1 MAPAPKKSTKG
12 SPKSK
17 AESTSPPPPPVVEVV
32 PEVEET
38 PVEDEVET
46 SPPVVEI
53 AVDKYALVVEQ
64 MQTQVLIMK
73 DLISIVK
80 ALQKEHLKT
89 QKLTKKSKK
98 GNGVTDAKRNPSG
111 FAKPTQISDQ
121 LADFL
126 GVAHGTELA
135 RTAVTRQINAYIKE
149 NDLQK
154 DGDRRQIVPDI
165 KLQSLLSTPVEH
177 ALSYFNLQ
185 SSIKHHFTKHSIV
198 A

>member
-185 SSIKHHFTKHSIV
+185 SSIKHHFTKPSIV